1 MVGGTKYPLI
11 FLPATNGLRTNTHN
25 HHTTQATTEEHTLRT
40 PANDTVRTTATGRPY
55 RTVRKLTEYVGST
68 KARYADIALAVLP
81 SEVAA

>member
-1 MVGGTKYPLI
+1 M
-11 FLPATNGLRTNTHN
+11 
-25 HHTTQATTEEHTLRT
+25 RT
-40 PANDTVRTTATGRPY
+40 PANDNTPPATHATKSGRPY